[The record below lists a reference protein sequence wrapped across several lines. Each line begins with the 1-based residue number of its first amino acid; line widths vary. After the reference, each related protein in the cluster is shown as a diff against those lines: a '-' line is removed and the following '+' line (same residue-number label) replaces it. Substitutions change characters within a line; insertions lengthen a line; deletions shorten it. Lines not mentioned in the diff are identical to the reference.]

1 VDLHGSADGKPPKS
15 GRDDAPTCRC
25 PSAVARNGKGRVG
38 DLPRGS
44 LELGER
50 PGDSGE
56 VAAVVGLGGACSD
69 VGEEERGV
77 VSGAGCSEQR
87 CPFIGAGGGHQAMIM
102 VDIGGETSGGVN
114 GDLSAVKLRFRGV
127 MAMV

>member
-25 PSAVARNGKGRVG
+25 PSAVARNGKGRVAN
-38 DLPRGS
+38 LPRGS

-56 VAAVVGLGGACSD
+56 VAAVVGRVLMW
-69 VGEEERGV
+69 ERRREGW
-77 VSGAGCSEQR
+77 
-87 CPFIGAGGGHQAMIM
+87 
-102 VDIGGETSGGVN
+102 
-114 GDLSAVKLRFRGV
+114 
-127 MAMV
+127 